1 MEITFLGA
9 AGTVT
14 GSKYLVRTERGML
27 MVDCGLF
34 QGLKQLRLRNR
45 EPFPVDPAG
54 IAAVVLTHAH
64 LDHSGW
70 LPVLV
75 REGFR
80 GPVFCS
86 PATADLTAVLLRDS
100 AHLQEEEAD
109 FANRHGYS
117 KHHPALPLYGKLDA
131 ERAIELLRPVPMN
144 VETDAGAGAS
154 FRFVPAGH
162 IPGAA
167 SVWLRAD
174 GATLAFSG
182 DLGRA
187 GDPTLPP
194 PEADGPADWLVV
206 ESTYGDRLHAAID
219 PQDELAEVVQR
230 TASRGGVVLIPAF
243 AVGRAH
249 AVLYHLYRL
258 RQAGRIPDIPVYL
271 DSPMAAEAMHI
282 LARHPESLRL
292 STAEARAVSESA
304 RIVASVEESKRVDW
318 MSMPRIVISAS
329 GMATGGRVLHHLK
342 VFAPEP
348 ANTVLFSGY
357 QAVGTRGA
365 QMVAG
370 AREIKIHGG
379 YVPVRAEVRMM
390 DSLSAHADW
399 REILAW
405 LSAFPAPPRHTFIT
419 HGEPAAADHLRL
431 KIEEQLGWKCSVPEH
446 RQHVVLAP
454 IREPVASLEPAVAGR

>member
-27 MVDCGLF
+27 LVDCGLF

-75 REGFR
+75 REGFQ
-80 GPVFCS
+80 GPVFCT
-86 PATADLTAVLLRDS
+86 PATAELAAVLLRDS

-109 FANRHGYS
+109 FANRHGFS
-117 KHHPALPLYGKLDA
+117 RHHPALPLYGRLDA
-131 ERAIELLRPVPMN
+131 ERAIELLRPVPMHT
-144 VETDAGAGAS
+144 ETDAGAGAS

-174 GATLAFSG
+174 GRTLAFSG
-182 DLGRA
+182 DLGRSD
-187 GDPTLPP
+187 DPTLPP
-194 PEADGPADWLVV
+194 PETDGEADWVVV
-206 ESTYGDRLHAAID
+206 ESTYGDRLHAAVD

-230 TASRGGVVLIPAF
+230 TSSRGGVVLIPAF

-258 RQAGRIPDIPVYL
+258 RQAGRRPSLQRRMAREWSRLARTQLIGLWLLAPERAAVVGSGPAGLSAAAQLNKAGHSVTLFERDQQPGGLLRYGIPDFKLEKHVIDRRIRLMEQEGIIFRTNSHVGVNVSAQHLQDEFDAVVICGGASAPRDLPIPGRNFKGVHF
-271 DSPMAAEAMHI
+271 AMEFLPQQNHH
-282 LARHPESLRL
+282 LQSLR
-292 STAEARAVSESA
+292 
-304 RIVASVEESKRVDW
+304 
-318 MSMPRIVISAS
+318 
-329 GMATGGRVLHHLK
+329 
-342 VFAPEP
+342 
-348 ANTVLFSGY
+348 
-357 QAVGTRGA
+357 
-365 QMVAG
+365 
-370 AREIKIHGG
+370 
-379 YVPVRAEVRMM
+379 
-390 DSLSAHADW
+390 
-399 REILAW
+399 
-405 LSAFPAPPRHTFIT
+405 
-419 HGEPAAADHLRL
+419 
-431 KIEEQLGWKCSVPEH
+431 H
-446 RQHVVLAP
+446 R
-454 IREPVASLEPAVAGR
+454 